1 MEMLHQEASTRSKK
15 KKKILLQ
22 NLQSGAENLAVG
34 GSFEYNKTRGISKLI
49 FFFVS
54 PDADRLQSQDASILY
69 SHS

>member
-15 KKKILLQ
+15 KKFLLQ